1 MLVLIVE
8 DNLLLARDAA
18 DSLERAGYRTRL
30 ARSLADPLPLRP
42 GERPAVALVDL
53 GLADGLTGA
62 EVARRLLALGVP
74 VVAISGYG
82 REVVADVLAGVAV
95 FGLLTKPVPPPLL
108 VATVRRA
115 IEAAGDAAPAP

>member
-1 MLVLIVE
+1 MWCLVILAGGAI
-8 DNLLLARDAA
+8 NSPQLLQLSGVGNPAL
-18 DSLERAGYRTRL
+18 LE
-30 ARSLADPLPLRP
+30 P
-42 GERPAVALVDL
+42 
-53 GLADGLTGA
+53 
-62 EVARRLLALGVP
+62 LGVP